1 MKMKR
6 VWMIGLMVIF
16 LTSLVFGDGIVA
28 QDAIVKKLAGD
39 FKFTEGP
46 AADKEGNVFFTDI
59 PNSRIHKWSV
69 EGTLSTFLENSRQ
82 ANGLYFDKDGN
93 LIACAGGTG
102 QMISID
108 PAGTITVL
116 ADSFEGKPF
125 NSPNDL
131 WIDPAGGIYFTDPR
145 YGSRDNLPQ
154 GGEYVYYLSPDRK
167 RVIRVIDE
175 MVRPNGLIG
184 TPDGKLYVA
193 DHGAEQTFLYTINPD
208 GTLTEKRLFVP
219 QGADGMTIDERGNV
233 YLTGEAV
240 TVYDANGQLIQTIAV
255 PERPSNVTF
264 GGKDNKTLFIT
275 ARSSLYSIEMQVAGQ
290 KQAKKE
296 S

>member
-1 MKMKR
+1 
-6 VWMIGLMVIF
+6 MIGLMVIF

-219 QGADGMTIDERGNV
+219 QGADGMTMDERGNV

-290 KQAKKE
+290 PKADEKKN
-296 S
+296 